1 MNIEAENFKLVM
13 SQSDLWST
21 AFDIKQALEST
32 VKSHWVM
39 HQDVWEQNEK
49 ERLNRIKV
57 FFYALGRPDLYDD
70 VFINVKKLF
79 NEHNK
84 KNTK

>member
-1 MNIEAENFKLVM
+1 MDIEAENFKLVM
-13 SQSDLWST
+13 SQSDLWAT
-21 AFDIKQALEST
+21 AFDVKQALEST
-32 VKSHWVM
+32 VERHWVN

-70 VFINVKKLF
+70 VFVRVKELF
-79 NEHNK
+79 KKYNE